1 MRNIFVAQH
10 LKKASNNVTDM
21 ISMISENSD
30 CIDVLRKS
38 KEAQREIRIARRHLL
53 ESYMKRCATNL
64 IRDNKHEKLE
74 EIVKLFRYR

>member
-1 MRNIFVAQH
+1 MRNIIVAQH
-10 LKKASNNVTDM
+10 LKRASNNVTDM

-38 KEAQREIRIARRHLL
+38 KEVQREIEIARKLLL
-53 ESYMKRCATNL
+53 ESYMKRCATDL
-64 IRDNKHEKLE
+64 IRNNKQEKLE